1 MASVVKKLVTS
12 WVYEVDA
19 KQLIAAEQR
28 VQKLQKSILSAIS
41 ASDKLAGRQNKHFR
55 DMSVSYNKLTSSL
68 KKYKDELGRTT
79 KFGLPSERVTL
90 RVGGRG
96 RGGRGGGG
104 GGGGRKSLRGSGG
117 TSARFGSG
125 GLTFMGFGLA
135 GAVSMGV
142 MQGMKTIIGSGA
154 EREGVQT
161 SFGTMLKSEAKAQK
175 LLDNLNQLASK
186 TPFKVQDV
194 RDNARRIL
202 GAGFDQ
208 KEVVPMLRQLGDLA
222 QGDSAVLRRM
232 VVNLSE
238 IKNNDKASIRDIR
251 QFSTAGIDIMSALA
265 KVTGQNKKQV
275 GKMIS
280 NNQITF
286 KVVKK
291 ALDSLTGKG
300 GIFYK
305 GMDRKSQTLGGKFSN
320 LQDNLSIIAE
330 QMGGGGLND
339 VLKSLID
346 GANTFLGDN
355 RDTIVNV
362 GGTFLKDLATFAG
375 SIIPAMAKIDSAL
388 GGVPKFVALFAAV
401 GGMLMKWPTA
411 AAITIFFGYMNDLIV
426 GINDIDS
433 NTFTAAARRNIDK
446 AQDHINSF
454 LDQGVKELADR
465 YNNKQLQT
473 ILDNNKND
481 LRFQKGAYMYGLYMR
496 AMLENQR
503 RAKNDPN
510 RLENMQRQR
519 EIEHSAREF
528 QKEENRR
535 NELDPL
541 RDFKSRYNS
550 QPTVPNITINMNG
563 GNFDDVLDG
572 VNNSEWQ
579 HQGGAGPRKSKL
591 GRAN

>member
-68 KKYKDELGRTT
+68 KRYKDELGRIT
-79 KFGLPSERVTL
+79 KFGLPSHQVTL
-90 RVGGRG
+90 PIGARGVGV
-96 RGGRGGGG
+96 GGG

-117 TSARFGSG
+117 TSARFGSS

-142 MQGMKTIIGSGA
+142 MQGMKTIIGAGA

-175 LLDNLNQLASK
+175 LLDNLNQLASR
-186 TPFKVQDV
+186 TPFKIQDV

-300 GIFYK
+300 GIFFR

-339 VLKSLID
+339 VLKSMVE
-346 GANTFLGDN
+346 GANAFLGDN
-355 RDTIVNV
+355 RDTIVNA
-362 GGTFLKDLATFAG
+362 GGTFLKDQATFLG
-375 SIIPAMAKIDSAL
+375 SIFPALAKIDTAL
-388 GGVPKFVALFAAV
+388 AGVPKFVALFAAV
-401 GGMLMKWPTA
+401 GSMLAFAPKA
-411 AAITIFFGYMNDLIV
+411 SLATILLGIIADLFV
-426 GINDIDS
+426 GISDIQS
-433 NTFTAAARRNIDK
+433 NTFTAAGRRGVDSFQDWANDALGQGPK
-446 AQDHINSF
+446 A
-454 LDQGVKELADR
+454 LADKFT
-465 YNNKQLQT
+465 NKQLQA
-473 ILDNNKND
+473 ILDFNRDD
-481 LRFQKGAYMYGLYMR
+481 LRFQKGAYMFGLYQK
-496 AMLENQR
+496 AMLINQQR
-503 RAKNDPN
+503 DRNDPK
-510 RLENMQRQR
+510 RLEKMQRQR
-519 EIEHSAREF
+519 DIELSTREF
-528 QKEENRR
+528 RKQEERANR
-535 NELDPL
+535 EDPL
-541 RDFKSRYNS
+541 RDFKSSLSN

-563 GNFDDVLDG
+563 GDTQDIIDN
-572 VNNSEWQ
+572 VNNLEWQ
-579 HQGGAGPRKSKL
+579 PQGGAGPRKSKL

>member
-68 KKYKDELGRTT
+68 KKYKDELERTS
-79 KFGLPSERVTL
+79 KFGLPTQRLALPVS
-90 RVGGRG
+90 G

-104 GGGGRKSLRGSGG
+104 GGRRSLRGSGG

-280 NNQITF
+280 ITRLLL
-286 KVVKK
+286 KW
-291 ALDSLTGKG
+291 L
-300 GIFYK
+300 
-305 GMDRKSQTLGGKFSN
+305 RK
-320 LQDNLSIIAE
+320 
-330 QMGGGGLND
+330 
-339 VLKSLID
+339 
-346 GANTFLGDN
+346 
-355 RDTIVNV
+355 
-362 GGTFLKDLATFAG
+362 
-375 SIIPAMAKIDSAL
+375 P
-388 GGVPKFVALFAAV
+388 
-401 GGMLMKWPTA
+401 
-411 AAITIFFGYMNDLIV
+411 
-426 GINDIDS
+426 
-433 NTFTAAARRNIDK
+433 
-446 AQDHINSF
+446 
-454 LDQGVKELADR
+454 
-465 YNNKQLQT
+465 
-473 ILDNNKND
+473 
-481 LRFQKGAYMYGLYMR
+481 
-496 AMLENQR
+496 
-503 RAKNDPN
+503 
-510 RLENMQRQR
+510 
-519 EIEHSAREF
+519 
-528 QKEENRR
+528 
-535 NELDPL
+535 
-541 RDFKSRYNS
+541 
-550 QPTVPNITINMNG
+550 
-563 GNFDDVLDG
+563 
-572 VNNSEWQ
+572 
-579 HQGGAGPRKSKL
+579 
-591 GRAN
+591 

>member
-19 KQLIAAEQR
+19 KQLIAAEQK
-28 VQKLQKSILSAIS
+28 VQKLQKSIISAIS

-68 KKYKDELGRTT
+68 KKYKDELGRVT
-79 KFGLPSERVTL
+79 KFGTPTSQVTL
-90 RVGGRG
+90 PMGARGG
-96 RGGRGGGG
+96 GGRGGGG
-104 GGGGRKSLRGSGG
+104 SGRKSLRGSGG
-117 TSARFGSG
+117 TSARFGAG

-208 KEVVPMLRQLGDLA
+208 KEVVPMLKQLGDLA

-251 QFSTAGIDIMSALA
+251 QFSTAGIDIMSALS
-265 KVTGQNKKQV
+265 KVTGQDKKQI

-286 KVVKK
+286 KVIKK

-346 GANTFLGDN
+346 STNAFLGDN
-355 RDTIVNV
+355 KETIVNM
-362 GGTFLKDLATFAG
+362 GGTFLKDVGTFAG
-375 SIIPAMAKIDSAL
+375 SIIPAMAKIDTAL
-388 GGVPKFVALFAAV
+388 GGVPKFVALFGAI
-401 GGMLMKWPTA
+401 GGMLAFFPTVSA
-411 AAITIFFGYMNDLIV
+411 FTIFFGYMNDLIV
-426 GINDIDS
+426 GIADINS
-433 NTFTAAARRNIDK
+433 NTFTGFIRRGIDK
-446 AQDHINSF
+446 AQDSLNSF
-454 LDQGVKELADR
+454 FGQGVKELADK
-465 YNNKQLQT
+465 YTIKQLQT

-481 LRFQKGAYMYGLYMR
+481 LRFQKGSYMYGLYMR
-496 AMLENQR
+496 AILENQKR
-503 RAKNDPN
+503 ERESPNYLKNI
-510 RLENMQRQR
+510 ERQNEAR
-519 EIEHSAREF
+519 VRVREF
-528 QKEENRR
+528 EKQEARK

-541 RDFKSRYNS
+541 RNTPLGGLKEK
-550 QPTVPNITINMNG
+550 TVPDINIYMNG
-563 GNFDDVLDG
+563 GDFSDVLDG

-579 HQGGAGPRKSKL
+579 PQSGAGPRKSKL